1 MPLRKNRIPQTRGA
15 IAAAA
20 ARGVHRAAGFV
31 ADLARQLAPVDTG
44 ALRASIRV
52 TPDAPALRVEVQAG
66 GGLPD
71 ARAVY
76 QELGTSRMAA
86 SPYLTP
92 AARAIDVRKE
102 VKAELA
108 KALRGR

>member
-1 MPLRKNRIPQTRGA
+1 MALARNRIPATRQA

-52 TPDAPALRVEVQAG
+52 TPDQPALRMTVQAG
-66 GGLPD
+66 GGVVD
-71 ARAVY
+71 YAAFVEY
-76 QELGTSRMAA
+76 GTSR
-86 SPYLTP
+86 SPAQPFMTP
-92 AARAIDVRKE
+92 AARAINVRRE
-102 VKAELA
+102 VAAEL
-108 KALRGR
+108 KRALR

>member
-1 MPLRKNRIPQTRGA
+1 MPLKRNRIPQTRGT
-15 IAAAA
+15 ITAAA

-66 GGLPD
+66 GASAPY
-71 ARAVY
+71 AAYVEY
-76 QELGTSRMAA
+76 GTSRSPAQ
-86 SPYLTP
+86 PYLTP
-92 AARAIDVRKE
+92 AARAINVRRE
-102 VKAELA
+102 VAAEIK
-108 KALRGR
+108 KALR